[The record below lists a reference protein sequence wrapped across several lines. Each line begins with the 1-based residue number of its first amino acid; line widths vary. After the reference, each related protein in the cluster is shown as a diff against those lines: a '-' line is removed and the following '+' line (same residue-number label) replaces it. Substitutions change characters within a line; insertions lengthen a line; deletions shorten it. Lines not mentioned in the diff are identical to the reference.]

1 MSEEELRDEINK
13 IAKKIMEVEEGAKKK
28 EVYVKNKLDEEFD
41 SQIDE
46 MEIRLKN
53 HQDRLEEVNK
63 TIDVLNS
70 ERKKLILF
78 VKNLKKQY
86 NGLKKDKEKN
96 LNQKLKLIS
105 NEKKA
110 KMKEINQE
118 IQTLE
123 KQLK

>member
-28 EVYVKNKLDEEFD
+28 EMYVKNKLDEEFD

-63 TIDVLNS
+63 TLDVLNS

-86 NGLKKDKEKN
+86 IGLKKDKEKN

>member
-28 EVYVKNKLDEEFD
+28 EMYVKNKLDEEFD

-63 TIDVLNS
+63 TLDVLNS

-86 NGLKKDKEKN
+86 IGLKKDKEKN
-96 LNQKLKLIS
+96 LNQKLKLIT

-123 KQLK
+123 KQ

>member
-13 IAKKIMEVEEGAKKK
+13 IAKKIMEVEDGAKKK
-28 EVYVKNKLDEEFD
+28 KVYVKNKLDEEFN
-41 SQIDE
+41 SQIS
-46 MEIRLKN
+46 EIEIKLKSN
-53 HQDRLEEVNK
+53 QDRLEEVNK

-86 NGLKKDKEKN
+86 NGLKKDKEKT